1 LYYSV
6 EKFRVA
12 YYQLIPAMTNKS
24 QSPEFNHEF
33 FMHPPLLKLVA
44 SWPKTKRF
52 AGEDIGAAHGD
63 AEGDTIGGG
72 D

>member
-1 LYYSV
+1 
-6 EKFRVA
+6 
-12 YYQLIPAMTNKS
+12 MTNKS